1 MYSIYIV
8 CLRSTF
14 LWSQLKQRPVRRSH
28 DTHFVSVLVHCV
40 RACVCLLSDLIT
52 VVVRLPPHCAPAL
65 SYFSAPSRAD
75 ILSRRTTPFRRSS
88 SAIRVAI
95 KHATLQTVT
104 RSCPLLPSN
113 SARNKTTHP
122 HTHIHTRTWRIFA
135 LAPLN
140 IDLIFFS
147 SSVDKY
153 LLSYI
158 PYRDTEC
165 MCVCVFITKH
175 THTYIYLYSIV
186 GRDMKPSS
194 QTICRPSLCTQRS

>member
-1 MYSIYIV
+1 MV

-14 LWSQLKQRPVRRSH
+14 LWSQLKQRPVRRM
-28 DTHFVSVLVHCV
+28 THISYQFLFIV
-40 RACVCLLSDLIT
+40 CVCVFTKWSNHSCSALPCP
-52 VVVRLPPHCAPAL
+52 LPPSL
-65 SYFSAPSRAD
+65 TKFSAPSRAD

-104 RSCPLLPSN
+104 RSCSLLPSY

-122 HTHIHTRTWRIFA
+122 LTHIHTRTWRIFA

-165 MCVCVFITKH
+165 MCVCV
-175 THTYIYLYSIV
+175 YN
-186 GRDMKPSS
+186 
-194 QTICRPSLCTQRS
+194 